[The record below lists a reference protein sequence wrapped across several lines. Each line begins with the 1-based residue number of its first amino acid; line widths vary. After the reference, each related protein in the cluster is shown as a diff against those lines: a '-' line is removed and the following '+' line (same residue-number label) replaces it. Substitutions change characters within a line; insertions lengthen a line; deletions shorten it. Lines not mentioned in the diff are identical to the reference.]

1 MGSLLPHL
9 ADVRSDIRRCFDV
22 GIQPDNLTWPRLIAF
37 SAPTLPLALLLI
49 PLTTLLPTYYG
60 QTTGLSLQT
69 IGFVFL
75 AARLFDGLIDPLIG
89 LASDRTPARYGRRR
103 LWMIVG
109 ALLAMLGCWLVFF
122 PESDSTAVRLTLSLA
137 VLYAGWTMI
146 AVPHYSW
153 TAELSNDYAAR
164 SKIAGIRDGMYFLGV
179 VVGAVLIGVL
189 SQIYQGIDGR
199 LLAALGLV
207 SLGLLPIMVITSVV
221 AVPEA
226 PVAHRPQPVLV
237 DLKAAFGVLRD
248 APPFR
253 RLVVL
258 FGCAQF
264 AAAVSNAL
272 SFLYMQHVQEAPQ
285 SVGLLVLVFFGATL
299 LGLPLWVRLSYR
311 YTKHRICALCCVVLV
326 VVSALIF
333 LIPKGQVSL
342 YLILVVLAGL
352 ANGGALSLPNAITA
366 DVVDYDTLINRGDR
380 AGLFFSLKLLV
391 VKLSNALAVGVAFPL
406 LGAFGFQAA
415 GTNTDQALLV
425 LRLLY
430 CALPIPLLAITIVLL
445 WNFPLD
451 RHRVR
456 VMQRRIASRRDR
468 AALQAAISVQ
478 TATAGHS

>member
-1 MGSLLPHL
+1 MSIH
-9 ADVRSDIRRCFDV
+9 
-22 GIQPDNLTWPRLIAF
+22 PDNLTWPRLIAF
-37 SAPTLPLALLLI
+37 SAPALPLALLLI

-75 AARLFDGLIDPLIG
+75 AARLFDGVIDPIIG
-89 LASDRTPARYGRRR
+89 LASDRTPAQYGRRR
-103 LWMIVG
+103 LWMVVG
-109 ALLAMLGCWLVFF
+109 ALLAMFGCWLVFF
-122 PESDSTAVRLTLSLA
+122 PESDATALNLTLSLA

-189 SQIYQGIDGR
+189 SQMYQGIDGR
-199 LLAALGLV
+199 LLTAFGLV
-207 SLGLLPIMVITSVV
+207 SVGLLPLMVLASIV
-221 AVPEA
+221 AVPEMKIT
-226 PVAHRPQPVLV
+226 HQLQPVLA
-237 DLKAAFGVLRD
+237 DLRAAFGVLRD
-248 APPFR
+248 TPPFR

-264 AAAVSNAL
+264 AAAVSNTL
-272 SFLYMQHVQEAPQ
+272 SFLYMQHIQEAPQ
-285 SVGLLVLVFFGATL
+285 AVGLLVLVFFVATL

-311 YTKHRICALCCVVLV
+311 YTKHRVCAFCCIVLIV
-326 VVSALIF
+326 ASVSIF
-333 LIPKGQVSL
+333 LIPRGQVNV
-342 YLILVVLAGL
+342 YLVLVALAGL

-366 DVVDYDTLINRGDR
+366 DVVDYDTLINGGDR

-391 VKLSNALAVGVAFPL
+391 VKLCNALAVGVAFPL

-415 GTNTDQALLV
+415 GANTDQALLV

-430 CALPIPLLAITIVLL
+430 CGLPIPLLVVTIVLL
-445 WNFPLD
+445 WDFPLD
-451 RHRVR
+451 PRRVR
-456 VMQRRIASRRDR
+456 AIQRRIAARRSRMMPVTVT
-468 AALQAAISVQ
+468 AAQIAP
-478 TATAGHS
+478 GGRP

>member
-1 MGSLLPHL
+1 MAQSNSIGIRWCI
-9 ADVRSDIRRCFDV
+9 DVSV
-22 GIQPDNLTWPRLIAF
+22 QQDNLTWPRLIAF
-37 SAPTLPLALLLI
+37 SAPALPLALLLI
-49 PLTTLLPTYYG
+49 PLTTLLPTYYS

-69 IGFVFL
+69 IGLVFL
-75 AARLFDGLIDPLIG
+75 AARLFDGVIDPVIG

-103 LWMIVG
+103 LWMVAG

-122 PESDSTAVRLTLSLA
+122 PEANATAVHLTLSLA

-179 VVGAVLIGVL
+179 VVGAVLIGAL

-199 LLAALGLV
+199 LLTALGLV
-207 SLGLLPIMVITSVV
+207 SLGLLPVMVTASIA
-221 AVPEA
+221 AVSEPK
-226 PVAHRPQPVLV
+226 PAHQLQPVQA

-248 APPFR
+248 TPPFR

-264 AAAVSNAL
+264 AAAVSNTL
-272 SFLYMQHVQEAPQ
+272 SFLYMQHIQEAPQ
-285 SVGLLVLVFFGATL
+285 DVGLLVLIFFGATL

-311 YTKHRICALCCVVLV
+311 YTKHRICAVCCVVLIAAS
-326 VVSALIF
+326 VSIF
-333 LIPKGQVSL
+333 LIPKGQVTV
-342 YLILVVLAGL
+342 YLVCVALAGL

-366 DVVDYDTLINRGDR
+366 DVVDYDTLINGGDR

-391 VKLSNALAVGVAFPL
+391 VKLCNAVAVGVAFPL
-406 LGAFGFQAA
+406 LGAFGFQASGA
-415 GTNTDQALLV
+415 NTDQALLV

-430 CALPIPLLAITIVLL
+430 CGLPIPLLAITIVLL
-445 WNFPLD
+445 WNFPLNPQ
-451 RHRVR
+451 RVQ
-456 VMQRRIASRRDR
+456 VMQRRIAARRSR
-468 AALQAAISVQ
+468 AAQ
-478 TATAGHS
+478 ATAAVAPMAAGGRP